1 MFISVDKFYSE
12 QIRLGRRI
20 AGEVSYPDLQAAV
33 QMADL
38 VERIVVTAGED
49 PKAPSFIATVQAVA
63 AALGPLEPGAPA
75 GIYAAPSAAK
85 E

>member
-49 PKAPSFIATVQAVA
+49 PTSPIWNATIGALSAALATVAPQAVTN
-63 AALGPLEPGAPA
+63 G
-75 GIYAAPSAAK
+75 
-85 E
+85 

>member
-1 MFISVDKFYSE
+1 MIITVDKFYSE
-12 QIRLGRRI
+12 PIHLGTRI

-49 PKAPSFIATVQAVA
+49 PKSPNFVATLQAVA
-63 AALGPLEPGAPA
+63 AALGSLELGAPA
-75 GIYAAPSAAK
+75 GIHAALGAAK

>member
-63 AALGPLEPGAPA
+63 AALGTLEAGAPA
-75 GIYAAPSAAK
+75 GQVVANG
-85 E
+85 

>member
-1 MFISVDKFYSE
+1 MIITVDQFYSE
-12 QIRLGRRI
+12 PVRIGQRI
-20 AGEVSYPDLQAAV
+20 AGEVSYPNLQAAV

-49 PKAPSFIATVQAVA
+49 PTAPKFVATMQAVA
-63 AALGPLEPGAPA
+63 AALGTLDAGAPA
-75 GIYAAPSAAK
+75 GIHAALGAAK

>member
-1 MFISVDKFYSE
+1 MIITVDQFYSE
-12 QIRLGRRI
+12 PVRIGQRI
-20 AGEVSYPDLQAAV
+20 AGEVSYPNLQAAV

-49 PKAPSFIATVQAVA
+49 PTAPKFVATMQAVA

-75 GIYAAPSAAK
+75 GINAALGAAK

>member
-49 PKAPSFIATVQAVA
+49 PKAPSFVATMQALTS
-63 AALGPLEPGAPA
+63 ALGTLEQGAPA
-75 GIYAAPSAAK
+75 GIHAALGAAK